1 VGAVFGAILAAILE
15 TGLVI
20 QGLDPFYQ
28 LIAVGVVLIVA
39 VYIRGR
45 DVEGR
50 RRGLR
55 DLGSLLGYRL
65 NPRSAHS
72 SVEGRN
78 TT

>member
-1 VGAVFGAILAAILE
+1 MIGGTALFGGRVSIVGAMFGAILASILE

-45 DVEGR
+45 EPEAKEGR
-50 RRGLR
+50 A
-55 DLGSLLGYRL
+55 
-65 NPRSAHS
+65 PRALQI
-72 SVEGRN
+72 VRPPP
-78 TT
+78 